1 LLQTTTKKDTSSST
15 DSHIQIVKER
25 PKQEIV
31 GLSSKR
37 ETTRTLTGTPKRN
50 TKSLQEKTDLVG
62 VKKPILKQKQENYE
76 HTNQNHLK

>member
-1 LLQTTTKKDTSSST
+1 MPQTTTRKDTSSST
-15 DSHIQIVKER
+15 NSHIQIVKER
-25 PKQEIV
+25 PRQEIV
-31 GLSSKR
+31 GLSLKK

-62 VKKPILKQKQENYE
+62 GKKPILKQKQENYE